1 MNTSL
6 FTDKNMLQ
14 LDLEQLVRAKEVK
27 EEQKKLLLQKMK
39 QLTTLRIFNDMDDRE
54 IAEIMVR
61 SDGHDPQAAPGSAA
75 SYLCLG
81 PISGYARPIH
91 TIF

>member
-61 SDGHDPQAAPGSAA
+61 SDFVEYKDGDIVFEEGQKGSTRNVL
-75 SYLCLG
+75 SLSHSRCQ
-81 PISGYARPIH
+81 
-91 TIF
+91 